1 MTSRLAMSRAERA
14 ARADALRDIMRNGV
28 SPRDLLLNRVG
39 VSPRH
44 LRAIRISVRP
54 ISEVRK

>member
-1 MTSRLAMSRAERA
+1 MSLRPAMSRAERA
-14 ARADALRDIMRNGV
+14 ARADALRDIMRSGA

-39 VSPRH
+39 VSPRQ
-44 LRAIRISVRP
+44 LRAIRISARP

>member
-1 MTSRLAMSRAERA
+1 MTPRLAMSRIERA
-14 ARADALRDIMRNGV
+14 ARADALRDIMRSGA

-39 VSPRH
+39 VSPRD
-44 LRAIRISVRP
+44 LRAIRISARP

>member
-1 MTSRLAMSRAERA
+1 MTARIILTRAERA
-14 ARADALRDIMRNGV
+14 ARADALRDIMRGGA

-44 LRAIRISVRP
+44 LRAIRISARP